1 MVRRLRFAI
10 LFELLSIGAHAQ
22 WLNYPTP
29 GTPRTPDGKP
39 NLTAPAP
46 RTADG
51 KPDLSGVWRVQPN
64 SREDLKR
71 IFGGLVDAVDA
82 LSVPGMELDYIN
94 KYFVSVLADF
104 KPNEAPLRPEAV
116 AFMRKGAA
124 VGGPMRVCLPAG
136 PVAPYIPDPH
146 KLVQTPSQLVI
157 LYEAD
162 NSHRQ
167 IYIDG
172 RQLPKEFIQTSWQGY
187 SAGKWDGDTLIVETG
202 GFNDKTRLDILGH
215 PHSEALR
222 VTERFHRRDFG
233 HMDVEMTFDD
243 PQFYSKPFAIKYTEV
258 LMPDTD
264 VLEFVCAE
272 NEKDTVHSV
281 KQ

>member
-1 MVRRLRFAI
+1 MHPHLRFLI
-10 LFELLSIGAHAQ
+10 LFALLSACAHAQ

-29 GTPRTPDGKP
+29 GTPRTPNGRP

-46 RTADG
+46 RTAVG
-51 KPDLSGVWRVQPN
+51 KPDLSGVWRVQPD

-82 LSVPGMELDYIN
+82 LSVPGMELEYIN

-104 KPNEAPLRPEAV
+104 KPNEAPMRPEAL
-116 AFMRKGAA
+116 AFMRQRAA
-124 VGGPMRVCLPAG
+124 AGNPEKVCMPAG
-136 PVAPYIPDPH
+136 PLAPYIPDPH
-146 KLVQTPSQLVI
+146 KIVQTPTQLVI

-167 IYIDG
+167 IYTDG
-172 RQLPKEFIQTSWQGY
+172 RQLPKEIAQPAWQGY
-187 SAGKWDGDTLIVETG
+187 SVGRWTGDTLVVETA

-215 PHSEALR
+215 PHSEDLR

-233 HMDVEMTFDD
+233 HMDVEMAFDD
-243 PQFYSKPFAIKYTEV
+243 PQFYTKPFTIKYTEI

-264 VLEFVCAE
+264 VLEFVCGE
-272 NEKDTVHSV
+272 NERDTVHSA